1 MNQTPETRRNL
12 ERERERERERN
23 NPCGLISRICI
34 PAIMLVVGTIVPFE
48 AFCADLNNPEIQRL
62 IAEKQQKIA
71 TLEKCG
77 KKVKG
82 FKIAGIS
89 TIGLTAV
96 GVAGN
101 VALSNKRE
109 EVSNQLT
116 TAKQTLA
123 KQQAAAKKA
132 ECDKD
137 SNKEWKDG
145 ECKDKPKPEP
155 GDNVATDDNQGK
167 ANTDAGNIT
176 TTETITEGRIVG
188 KECIGGDLSYKA
200 SAGKYIKLAR
210 AFTIEKDKWSS
221 LRCWFDDKKTS
232 TTYCSCAATACADEE
247 YEIKQGLCIKKTEKK
262 AETAETEEK
271 TSETTTTT
279 TTIKLDAS
287 KEGVG
292 YLYKDIDDGEEGN
305 DDGTYNKCSVSSN
318 GDWCVQFDDY
328 IVSGTSTCTADS
340 GTCGQTTNK
349 NYDSAKSD
357 GKYCYCK
364 MTSWTPQ
371 NGGSKTDTSA
381 SSWVF
386 RNDISGAADCA
397 DLCASG
403 CAGNVQLNSA
413 FRGTVFGDY
422 AK

>member
-1 MNQTPETRRNL
+1 MHQTPETYGNL
-12 ERERERERERN
+12 ESK
-23 NPCGLISRICI
+23 PCGLISRICI
-34 PAIMLVVGTIVPFE
+34 SAIMLVVGTIDVVG
-48 AFCADLNNPEIQRL
+48 ADTYNNYYTNPEIQRL

-71 TLEKCG
+71 TLEKCS

-96 GVAGN
+96 GIAGN

-123 KQQAAAKKA
+123 KQQAAAEEARKKA

-145 ECKDKPKPEP
+145 ECKDKPKSKPAAT
-155 GDNVATDDNQGK
+155 GGATVANDNQGK
-167 ANTDAGNIT
+167 ANTDAGNTT

-188 KECIGGDLSYKA
+188 KECISGDLSYKA

-210 AFTIEKDKWSS
+210 TFTIEKDKWSS
-221 LRCWFDDKKTS
+221 LRCWLNDKKTS
-232 TTYCSCAATACADEE
+232 ATDCSCAATACEQD
-247 YEIKQGLCIKKTEKK
+247 YEVNSIGLCEKKT
-262 AETAETEEK
+262 TSAETEEKAKEK

-279 TTIKLDAS
+279 TTTVKLDAS
-287 KEGVG
+287 KKGVG
-292 YLYKDIDDGEEGN
+292 YLYKNIDDGDEEIF
-305 DDGTYNKCSVSSN
+305 GTYEKCSVSSK

-328 IVSGTSTCTADS
+328 IVSGTSTCVADE
-340 GTCGQTTNK
+340 TTSK

-357 GKYCYCK
+357 GKDCYCK
-364 MTSWTPQ
+364 MTSWTP
-371 NGGSKTDTSA
+371 NGGSQQNVA
-381 SSWVF
+381 GAWVLLF
-386 RNDISGAADCA
+386 DIFNAADCA
-397 DLCASG
+397 SNCALK
-403 CAGNVQLNSA
+403 CADNVMEA
-413 FRGTVFGDY
+413 PDFREPVFGNY